1 VSTYTIIASITIIIV
16 LGVCLSPWGREKT

>member
-1 VSTYTIIASITIIIV
+1 VSAVAIIASITIIIV